1 MFLKNN
7 IKIDYGKKENKDEL
21 YRLWQACFHDTKAF
35 ADYYFE
41 RIFKHNRIMTLKE
54 SDVIVSMLHL
64 NPYRIYLDGKV
75 VNSEYIVGVAT
86 EESHRCKGYMRL
98 LLIMAMKELYKEK
111 KPFVY
116 LMPARESIYTPFDF
130 TFIYKQPVMDIESG
144 SINCPADSQVMM
156 SRQADVHDL
165 DTLVEFANAM
175 LAEQFDVFAYRD
187 RYYFENLLEETKIET
202 GQIRLLYKDKVLIG
216 YIATSMTNNTI
227 DQQLFVRELI
237 VLPDYLEQ
245 VYRWMKQYFEF
256 ERGKLLLSMIEPPF
270 HVSEYKPVIMAR
282 IIHLEQLMQFIK
294 VPENFC
300 IRMQVADSILE
311 GNNGKFLWTRRWQLL
326 PGNEPVDMVITIEAL
341 TSWLFGYKTLD
352 KLVAEKSV
360 YLYNDCRETLR
371 HAAIIKKIL
380 LNEFV

>member
-41 RIFKHNRIMTLKE
+41 RIFKHNRVMTLKE

-86 EESHRCKGYMRL
+86 EKSHRCKGYMRL

-130 TFIYKQPVMDIESG
+130 TFIYKQPVMDIDSG
-144 SINCPADSQVMM
+144 SINCPADNQVMM
-156 SRQADVHDL
+156 SRQADIHDL

-202 GQIRLLYKDKVLIG
+202 GQIRLLYKDKALIG

-245 VYRWMKQYFEF
+245 VYHWLKQYFEF

-360 YLYNDCRETLR
+360 YLYNDCREMLR
-371 HAAIIKKIL
+371 HVGIIKKIL

>member
-1 MFLKNN
+1 
-7 IKIDYGKKENKDEL
+7 
-21 YRLWQACFHDTKAF
+21 
-35 ADYYFE
+35 
-41 RIFKHNRIMTLKE
+41 
-54 SDVIVSMLHL
+54 
-64 NPYRIYLDGKV
+64 
-75 VNSEYIVGVAT
+75 
-86 EESHRCKGYMRL
+86 
-98 LLIMAMKELYKEK
+98 
-111 KPFVY
+111 
-116 LMPARESIYTPFDF
+116 
-130 TFIYKQPVMDIESG
+130 
-144 SINCPADSQVMM
+144 
-156 SRQADVHDL
+156 
-165 DTLVEFANAM
+165 
-175 LAEQFDVFAYRD
+175 
-187 RYYFENLLEETKIET
+187 
-202 GQIRLLYKDKVLIG
+202 
-216 YIATSMTNNTI
+216 MTNNTI

-245 VYRWMKQYFEF
+245 VYHWLKQYFEF

-360 YLYNDCRETLR
+360 YLYNDCREMLR
-371 HAAIIKKIL
+371 HVAIIKKIL

>member
-7 IKIDYGKKENKDEL
+7 IKIDYEKKENKDEL

-41 RIFKHNRIMTLKE
+41 RIFKHNRVMTLKE

-130 TFIYKQPVMDIESG
+130 TFIYKQPVMDIGFG

-165 DTLVEFANAM
+165 DTLVEFAMPCWQSNLM
-175 LAEQFDVFAYRD
+175 CLPTGIDIILKICWRRQKSRPDKSG
-187 RYYFENLLEETKIET
+187 YYIKTK
-202 GQIRLLYKDKVLIG
+202 
-216 YIATSMTNNTI
+216 
-227 DQQLFVRELI
+227 
-237 VLPDYLEQ
+237 
-245 VYRWMKQYFEF
+245 
-256 ERGKLLLSMIEPPF
+256 
-270 HVSEYKPVIMAR
+270 H
-282 IIHLEQLMQFIK
+282 
-294 VPENFC
+294 
-300 IRMQVADSILE
+300 
-311 GNNGKFLWTRRWQLL
+311 
-326 PGNEPVDMVITIEAL
+326 
-341 TSWLFGYKTLD
+341 
-352 KLVAEKSV
+352 
-360 YLYNDCRETLR
+360 
-371 HAAIIKKIL
+371 
-380 LNEFV
+380 